1 MKTFKVTVDGQSYE
15 ADNEMT
21 FYDIVHDIKPNTVL
35 VKVNGEVFSLD
46 TKIKEECE
54 IIPLDVTS
62 LPGYKSYQSGLK
74 FLFFLSVKE
83 LFPEA
88 KLSFLHSVPKGIL
101 SEVILNHEL
110 TNEDVSKI
118 KGQMALNVS
127 KKLRYLKYNIEI
139 KDAYDYFMKKGEI
152 ETAKNLQTLN
162 NPIVTLYRLG
172 NELNYFYT
180 LMPYDTSVINLYE
193 LVFLG
198 NNRIVLVCPN
208 VTSGLSIP
216 EYVHYENIVTNFMET
231 KKWLSLMNASYVS
244 LMNELVSSSKIK
256 NFIASNEILFVEDI
270 LKDCDTITASKDIK
284 IVLIAGPSSSGKTTT
299 MKRLSSFLQ
308 SRGLHPIGLSTD
320 DFFVDREDTPKNEK
334 GEYDYECLEA
344 IDLKLFNDTLQGL
357 LDGKEVE
364 IPEYDFVAGKKVF
377 KGRKCVLDE
386 KSILIVEG
394 LHCLND
400 DLTPYIDE
408 RYKYKIYLSPFI
420 PLNIDRHNYI
430 STLDLRLIR
439 RIVRDNRTRGKN
451 VNQTIGEWQ
460 VVRSGEEKYIF
471 PYVYQANRI
480 INTALAY
487 EIGVLKIYAVP
498 LLSSVDIRSPYYN
511 EARRLINYMQTF
523 YTIPSEYVPK
533 DSILR
538 EFIG

>member
-1 MKTFKVTVDGQSYE
+1 MKTFKVVVDGQSYE
-15 ADNEMT
+15 ANNEMT
-21 FYDIVHDIKPNTVL
+21 FYDIIHNIKPNTVL

-152 ETAKNLQTLN
+152 EKAKNLQTLN

-270 LKDCDTITASKDIK
+270 LKACDTITASKDIK

-344 IDLKLFNDTLQGL
+344 IDLKLFNDTLQEL

-471 PYVYQANRI
+471 PYVYQADRI

>member
-152 ETAKNLQTLN
+152 EKAKNLQTLN

-198 NNRIVLVCPN
+198 NSRIVLVCPN

-270 LKDCDTITASKDIK
+270 LKACDTITASKDIK

>member
-152 ETAKNLQTLN
+152 EKAKNLQTLN
-162 NPIVTLYRLG
+162 NPIVTLYRLE

-270 LKDCDTITASKDIK
+270 LKACDTITASKDIK

-400 DLTPYIDE
+400 DLTPYINE

>member
-152 ETAKNLQTLN
+152 EKAKNLQTLN

-270 LKDCDTITASKDIK
+270 LKACDTITASKDIK

-320 DFFVDREDTPKNEK
+320 DFFVEREDTPKNEK

-471 PYVYQANRI
+471 PYVYQADRI

>member
-152 ETAKNLQTLN
+152 EKAKNLQTLN

-270 LKDCDTITASKDIK
+270 LKACDTITASKDIK

-400 DLTPYIDE
+400 DLTPYVDE

>member
-62 LPGYKSYQSGLK
+62 LPSYKSYQSGLK

-152 ETAKNLQTLN
+152 EKAKNLQTLN

-270 LKDCDTITASKDIK
+270 LKACDTITASKDIK

-364 IPEYDFVAGKKVF
+364 IPEYDFLAGKKVF

-471 PYVYQANRI
+471 PYVYQADRI

>member
-152 ETAKNLQTLN
+152 EKAKNLQTLN

-270 LKDCDTITASKDIK
+270 LKACDTITASKDIK

-308 SRGLHPIGLSTD
+308 SRGLHPIGLSID

-471 PYVYQANRI
+471 PYVYQADRI

>member
-152 ETAKNLQTLN
+152 EKAKNLQTLN

-270 LKDCDTITASKDIK
+270 LKACDTITASKDIK

>member
-15 ADNEMT
+15 VDNEMT

-139 KDAYDYFMKKGEI
+139 KDAYDYFMKKVEI
-152 ETAKNLQTLN
+152 EKAKNLQTLN

-270 LKDCDTITASKDIK
+270 LKACDTITASKDIK

-471 PYVYQANRI
+471 PYVYQADRI

>member
-152 ETAKNLQTLN
+152 EKAKNLQTLN
-162 NPIVTLYRLG
+162 NPIVTLYRLE

-270 LKDCDTITASKDIK
+270 LKACDTITASKDIK

-400 DLTPYIDE
+400 DLTPYINE

-511 EARRLINYMQTF
+511 ETRRLINYMQTF

>member
-1 MKTFKVTVDGQSYE
+1 MKTFKVVVDGQSYE
-15 ADNEMT
+15 ANNEMT
-21 FYDIVHDIKPNTVL
+21 FYDIIHNIKPNTVL

-152 ETAKNLQTLN
+152 EKAKNLQTLN

-270 LKDCDTITASKDIK
+270 LKACDTITASKDIK

-471 PYVYQANRI
+471 PYVYQADRI

>member
-110 TNEDVSKI
+110 TSEDVSKI

-152 ETAKNLQTLN
+152 EKAKNLQTLN

-270 LKDCDTITASKDIK
+270 LKACDTITASKDIK

>member
-21 FYDIVHDIKPNTVL
+21 FYDIVHDIKPNTIL

-152 ETAKNLQTLN
+152 EKAKNLQTLN

-270 LKDCDTITASKDIK
+270 LKACDTITASKDIK

>member
-152 ETAKNLQTLN
+152 EKAKNLQTLN

-270 LKDCDTITASKDIK
+270 LKACDTITASKDIK

-377 KGRKCVLDE
+377 KGQKCVLDE

>member
-152 ETAKNLQTLN
+152 EKAKNLQTLN

-256 NFIASNEILFVEDI
+256 NFIASNEILVVEDI
-270 LKDCDTITASKDIK
+270 LKACDTITASKDIK

>member
-152 ETAKNLQTLN
+152 EKAKNLQTLN
-162 NPIVTLYRLG
+162 NPIVTLYRLE

-270 LKDCDTITASKDIK
+270 LKACDTITASKDIK

-511 EARRLINYMQTF
+511 ETRRLINYMQTF

>member
-1 MKTFKVTVDGQSYE
+1 MKTFRVTVDGQSYE

-152 ETAKNLQTLN
+152 EKAKNLQTLN

-270 LKDCDTITASKDIK
+270 LKACDTITASKDIK

-471 PYVYQANRI
+471 PYVYQADRI

>member
-152 ETAKNLQTLN
+152 EKAKNLQTLN

-270 LKDCDTITASKDIK
+270 LKACDTITASKDIK

-471 PYVYQANRI
+471 PYVYQADRI

-533 DSILR
+533 DSILK

>member
-152 ETAKNLQTLN
+152 EKAKNLQTLN

-193 LVFLG
+193 LLFLG

-270 LKDCDTITASKDIK
+270 LKACDTITASKDIK

-460 VVRSGEEKYIF
+460 VVRGGEEKYIF
-471 PYVYQANRI
+471 PYVYQADRI

>member
-152 ETAKNLQTLN
+152 EKAKNLQTLN

-270 LKDCDTITASKDIK
+270 LIACDTITASKDIK

>member
-152 ETAKNLQTLN
+152 EKAKNLQTLN
-162 NPIVTLYRLG
+162 NPIVTLYRLE

-270 LKDCDTITASKDIK
+270 LKACDTITASKDIK

-400 DLTPYIDE
+400 DLTPYINE

-480 INTALAY
+480 INTALDY

>member
-46 TKIKEECE
+46 IKIKEECE

-152 ETAKNLQTLN
+152 EKAKNLQTLN

-270 LKDCDTITASKDIK
+270 LKACDTITASKDIK

>member
-21 FYDIVHDIKPNTVL
+21 FYDIVHDIKPNTIL

-152 ETAKNLQTLN
+152 EKAKNLQTLN

-270 LKDCDTITASKDIK
+270 LKACDTITASKDIK

-471 PYVYQANRI
+471 PYVYQADRI

>member
-152 ETAKNLQTLN
+152 EKAKNLQTLN

-198 NNRIVLVCPN
+198 NSRIVLVCPN

-270 LKDCDTITASKDIK
+270 LKACDTITASKDIK

-471 PYVYQANRI
+471 PYVYQADRI

>member
-1 MKTFKVTVDGQSYE
+1 MKTFKVVVDGQSYE
-15 ADNEMT
+15 ANNEMT
-21 FYDIVHDIKPNTVL
+21 FYDIVHNIKPNTVL

-83 LFPEA
+83 LFPDA

-110 TNEDVSKI
+110 TSEDVSKI

-152 ETAKNLQTLN
+152 EKAKNLQTLN

-270 LKDCDTITASKDIK
+270 LKACDTITASKDIK

-344 IDLKLFNDTLQGL
+344 IDLKLFNDILQGL

-377 KGRKCVLDE
+377 KGQKCVLDE

-400 DLTPYIDE
+400 DLTPYINE

>member
-152 ETAKNLQTLN
+152 EKAKNLQTLN

-270 LKDCDTITASKDIK
+270 LKACDTITASKDIK

-400 DLTPYIDE
+400 DLTPYINE

>member
-152 ETAKNLQTLN
+152 EKAKNLQTLN

-208 VTSGLSIP
+208 VTSGLSLP

-270 LKDCDTITASKDIK
+270 LKACDTITASKDIK

-471 PYVYQANRI
+471 PYVYQADRI

>member
-152 ETAKNLQTLN
+152 EKAKNLQTLN

-270 LKDCDTITASKDIK
+270 LKACDTITASKDIK

-460 VVRSGEEKYIF
+460 VVRGGEEKYIF
-471 PYVYQANRI
+471 PYVYQADRI